1 MTHMTKRKIV
11 TDKYDKN
18 DHNLYMMTMTMID
31 STKVTIWFSFR
42 HFILDI
48 SLFSSIIYISTVVLF
63 LHKEKESKALGV
75 NMIILCHRR
84 RDQARPRSRAKN
96 DLVVVEDGSFVCI
109 HVCPCVCVCICV
121 MNKMLPEVSSILLW
135 MKHFHMIILFDSST
149 EYCLSTLD
157 HWTLQLG
164 YCGHWNKV
172 SISCCASD

>member
-1 MTHMTKRKIV
+1 MIELDGRRYCLHEWMTHMTKRKIV

-18 DHNLYMMTMTMID
+18 DHNLYMMTMTIID

-109 HVCPCVCVCICV
+109 HVCPCVCVYI
-121 MNKMLPEVSSILLW
+121 E
-135 MKHFHMIILFDSST
+135 
-149 EYCLSTLD
+149 
-157 HWTLQLG
+157 
-164 YCGHWNKV
+164 
-172 SISCCASD
+172 